1 MKNKI
6 DALDIQILQYLQKDA
21 RNSLKQLSKDLK
33 RKTSTIYH
41 RLSRLKSNNV
51 ILGYTI
57 IFNPDFLDIKKIAIQ
72 RVKVKPLN
80 ISSLDDMF
88 LESFASFINS
98 EFPQVLFIALSEDN
112 KVIYL
117 ISIHQNDEE
126 HDSFLKVLR
135 ENPYIEDIETEFLSQ
150 IIKGQK
156 LFQFNEKWLKSDS
169 TKVAEG
175 SKGPSF
181 EDEFDFDD
189 EEDKRTIEINIDDE
203 EELKF

>member
-6 DALDIQILQYLQKDA
+6 DKLDIEIIKYLQKDA

-57 IFNPDFLDIKKIAIQ
+57 IFNPEFLEIEKIAIQ

-88 LESFASFINS
+88 LESFAGFINS
-98 EFPQVLFIALSEDN
+98 EFPEVLFIALSEDN

-117 ISIHQNDEE
+117 ISIHQGEKE
-126 HDSFLKVLR
+126 HETFIKALQD
-135 ENPYIEDIETEFLSQ
+135 NPYIEDIETEFLSQ

-156 LFQFNEKWLKSDS
+156 LFQFNEDWLKSKKS
-169 TKVAEG
+169 KQKVDK
-175 SKGPSF
+175 SGPSF
-181 EDEFDFDD
+181 EDEFDIDE
-189 EEDKRTIEINIDDE
+189 EEDKRTIEINIDDD